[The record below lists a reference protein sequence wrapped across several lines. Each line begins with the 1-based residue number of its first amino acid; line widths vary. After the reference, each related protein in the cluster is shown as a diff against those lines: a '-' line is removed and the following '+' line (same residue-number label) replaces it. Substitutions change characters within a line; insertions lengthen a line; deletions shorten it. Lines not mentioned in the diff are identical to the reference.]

1 MHRVAELVFFRLS
14 PDPTQPDGREEGD
27 IENRHRG
34 QGKQVDH
41 HGERVVGGSRD
52 RADEDDHQK
61 SCVARGDGT
70 KTSFFDL
77 GAAARGDPE
86 GDDRLEDAERPHSHR
101 RDKSERLHGVVRTL
115 GIRGQLDGDVEKTD
129 RDDQ

>member
-1 MHRVAELVFFRLS
+1 
-14 PDPTQPDGREEGD
+14 
-27 IENRHRG
+27 
-34 QGKQVDH
+34 GKQRGLNGGAVVAGPGALA
-41 HGERVVGGSRD
+41 GEY
-52 RADEDDHQK
+52 DEQQT
-61 SCVARGDGT
+61 CVARRDGT
-70 KTSFFDL
+70 KTSLFDL

-129 RDDQ
+129 SDDQ